1 MQDEKIKDEID
12 KKSEFNILVSYDREG
27 SSFQSVVERIL
38 LRRIEQFW
46 NTFFSA
52 FIYIKAY
59 VNVFL

>member
-38 LRRIEQFW
+38 LRRIEQF
-46 NTFFSA
+46 
-52 FIYIKAY
+52 
-59 VNVFL
+59 